1 MIQLQQSLAISGE
14 WGPGDDGCRPLHGKY
29 WRARNAYS
37 VAIGAPN
44 GSAGEKHSTYFAWN
58 GKFGIDTW
66 YGNYVYV
73 VSGQTRLYI
82 GVVTTSP
89 ACYSASPPAAPTPGA
104 CPSGWT
110 EQATVLSQNGNPNI
124 YCGNSTVNSTTTA
137 SAQWTGYQ
145 QVGYGCPDGFI
156 INFRVRRCYVVL

>member
-1 MIQLQQSLAISGE
+1 MGRLNQFNYILVSD
-14 WGPGDDGCRPLHGKY
+14 WGPGDDGCRPLHGRAFK
-29 WRARNAYS
+29 ARNGYTDLWLGDAT
-37 VAIGAPN
+37 
-44 GSAGEKHSTYFAWN
+44 AGEKNSVYSSFN

-89 ACYSASPPAAPTPGA
+89 ACYSASPPAAPTPGD
-104 CPSGWT
+104 CPAGWT
-110 EQATVLSQNGNPNI
+110 AQATVLSQNGNPND

-145 QVGYGCPDGFI
+145 QVGYGCPSGFI
-156 INFRVRRCYVVL
+156 INFKVRRCYVI